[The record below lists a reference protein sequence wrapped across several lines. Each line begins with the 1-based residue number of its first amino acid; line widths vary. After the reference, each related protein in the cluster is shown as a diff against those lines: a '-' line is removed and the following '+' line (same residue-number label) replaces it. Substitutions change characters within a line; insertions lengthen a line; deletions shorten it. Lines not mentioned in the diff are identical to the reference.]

1 MANFPLKTATIQ
13 KQKETKLRSR
23 ARRSQNISKFEGA
36 GIDFKRKEKKTKQNF
51 STGLSLEEELERRKR
66 GFIAYLAKGT
76 GKWNRR

>member
-36 GIDFKRKEKKTKQNF
+36 GIDFKKKKKRKENKI
-51 STGLSLEEELERRKR
+51 S
-66 GFIAYLAKGT
+66 IYYLFTNALIDLLIVVDGALRT
-76 GKWNRR
+76 MIDRMNT